1 MKADLCTEFSLL
13 NRNVDEMIR
22 LFHCATDAG
31 IWTRREAA
39 RNEARLELLRARW
52 NADFKE
58 LMNLQEPSNGSPTSM
73 QNAQPF
79 TKKQG

>member
-1 MKADLCTEFSLL
+1 MKADLCTELILL

-22 LFHCATDAG
+22 LFQCATDAG

-52 NADFKE
+52 NTDFKE
-58 LMNLQEPSNGSPTSM
+58 LMILRERSNGLPPSM
-73 QNAQPF
+73 QNAQPL
-79 TKKQG
+79 TKKPG

>member
-1 MKADLCTEFSLL
+1 MKADLCAELSLL

-22 LFHCATDAG
+22 LFQCATDAG
-31 IWTRREAA
+31 IWTRREATG
-39 RNEARLELLRARW
+39 NEARLELLRAKL

-58 LMNLQEPSNGSPTSM
+58 LMFLRERTNRSPPSM
-73 QNAQPF
+73 QDAHPL